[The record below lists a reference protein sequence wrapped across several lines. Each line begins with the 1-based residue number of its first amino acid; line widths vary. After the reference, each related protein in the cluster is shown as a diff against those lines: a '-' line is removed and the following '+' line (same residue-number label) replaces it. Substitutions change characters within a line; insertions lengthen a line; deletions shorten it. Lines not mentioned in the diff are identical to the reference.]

1 MKTQLKG
8 MMMVMGIVALMS
20 ACGGG
25 TSAEIPC
32 VTTAD
37 GCRVEPKKPPP
48 GKTVATALVEL
59 KDADDIVAA
68 LKAHALQKME
78 SDFDDMK
85 DQCQSP
91 YVIADA
97 TGAGGGVDLSA
108 TNTQEADVDEAD
120 SVKASNGIVYALDES
135 KLHIVKVVDSKK
147 MTTLSELA
155 IEGQTDSLYID
166 GTTAIVFSRI
176 SSKTA
181 IGAMSKMVGG
191 YYNNDA
197 TLVTVVDITDP
208 ATPKALRESRYKGY
222 LTSSRRIGHSV
233 HVVLNTAV
241 NGPELKYADYTK
253 QVKCDNKGKPVGDM
267 SAWNAEVEST
277 KIANRAVIDAH
288 EFKSQLPK
296 MPEHA
301 EIRYFDS
308 PATSHAQLLSVVTID
323 ASKLQNPDRMSV
335 VVGAGNTV
343 YASSQSL
350 FVADRTWPDDKTVI
364 HRFNLLDGNVYS
376 GTTEVEGYLVNQ
388 FAMSEHKGVLRVAS
402 TGVQASESM
411 VTTIDTQTVNMPV
424 LGKLTGIAKGER
436 IYAVRFVGERAF
448 VVTFMQID
456 PLFVISLRDPRNPK
470 IMGELKVPGFSTY
483 LHPLDDGH
491 VIGLGMNAQD
501 GGAFAWFQGVKLSLF
516 NVADSTS
523 PTETQ
528 ATIIGGRGTHSPAV
542 SDHHAFTYD
551 ATQKLLAL
559 PVSVYSENPKAGGNY
574 GEFQY
579 NGLQV
584 YHVDSDKGFELLGTA
599 KLPAPAKEPT
609 YYDNVNGIKRGL
621 FVNDGQ
627 GQSLLTVQSTGLT
640 LHQLD
645 AQLTQTAVVT
655 W

>member
-1 MKTQLKG
+1 MKIKV
-8 MMMVMGIVALMS
+8 MMVFGMVALMS

-37 GCRVEPKKPPP
+37 GCIYEPKNPPP
-48 GKTVATALVEL
+48 GKAVSTALADV
-59 KDADDIVAA
+59 KDVDGLAAA
-68 LKAHALQKME
+68 LKAHALQEME
-78 SDFDDMK
+78 SDFDKMK
-85 DQCQSP
+85 DQCQMP
-91 YVIADA
+91 YVMATE
-97 TGAGGGVDLSA
+97 TGAGGGVDVSA

-120 SVKASNGIVYALDES
+120 RVKASSGIVYALSES
-135 KLHIVKVVDSKK
+135 ELHIVKVESPKK
-147 MTTLSELA
+147 LTTLSNLA
-155 IEGQTDSLYID
+155 IEGQLDSLYID

-191 YYNNDA
+191 HYNNDA
-197 TLVTVVDITDP
+197 TLVTVVDVTDP
-208 ATPKALRESRYKGY
+208 STPKVLRESRYKGT

-233 HVVLNTAV
+233 HMVLNTAV
-241 NGPELKYADYTK
+241 NGPELKYAKYT
-253 QVKCDNKGKPVGDM
+253 QRVECDGKGKPVGDM

-277 KIANRAVIDAH
+277 KIANRAVIDAYD
-288 EFKSQLPK
+288 FKSQLPK
-296 MPEHA
+296 MPGNA

-308 PATSHAQLLSVVTID
+308 PATSHAQVLSVVTID

-335 VVGAGNTV
+335 VVGAGNMV

-350 FVADRTWPDDKTVI
+350 FVAGMMWHDDKTVI
-364 HRFNLLDGNVYS
+364 HRFSLLDGNVYS
-376 GTTEVEGYLVNQ
+376 GTTDVEGYLVNQ
-388 FAMSEHKGVLRVAS
+388 FAMSEHRGVLRVAS
-402 TGVQASESM
+402 TSSQSSESM

-424 LGKLTGIAKGER
+424 IGKLTGIAKGER

-448 VVTFMQID
+448 VVTFKKID
-456 PLFVISLRDPRNPK
+456 PLFVISLRDSRNPK

-501 GGAFAWFQGVKLSLF
+501 EGTFAWFQGVKLSLF

-528 ATIIGGRGTHSPAV
+528 ATVIGGRGTHSPAV

-559 PVSVYSENPKAGGNY
+559 PVSVYSENPMAGGHY

-584 YHVDSDKGFELLGTA
+584 YRVDSDKGFELMGTY

-609 YYDNVNGIKRGL
+609 FYDNVNGIKRGL

-627 GQSLLTVQSTGLT
+627 TVSLLAVQETGLT

-645 AQLTQTAVVT
+645 AQLTPTAVVT

>member
-1 MKTQLKG
+1 MKIKV
-8 MMMVMGIVALMS
+8 MVMVMGFAAMMT
-20 ACGGG
+20 ACDGGG
-25 TSAEIPC
+25 LVPDLS
-32 VTTAD
+32 V
-37 GCRVEPKKPPP
+37 GKPPP
-48 GKTVATALVEL
+48 GKAMTTALAEV
-59 KDADDIVAA
+59 KDVDGLAAA
-68 LKAHALQKME
+68 LMAHALQKME
-78 SDFDDMK
+78 SDFDEMK
-85 DQCQSP
+85 DQCQWP
-91 YVIADA
+91 YVMATADG
-97 TGAGGGVDLSA
+97 TGGGVDLSA

-120 SVKASNGIVYALDES
+120 SVKAGNGIVYALDQA
-135 KLHIVKVVDSKK
+135 KLHIVKVESSKK

-176 SSKTA
+176 NSKTA
-181 IGAMSKMVGG
+181 IGAMSKIVGG
-191 YYNNDA
+191 YYYSDV
-197 TLVTVVDITDP
+197 TQVTVVDVTDP
-208 ATPKALRESRYKGY
+208 AHPKVVRESRYIGH
-222 LTSSRRIGHSV
+222 LASSRRIGHFV

-241 NGPELKYADYTK
+241 NGPDLKYPDHQK
-253 QVKCDNKGKPVGDM
+253 QVECDNKGKPKGDM
-267 SAWNAEVEST
+267 SVWNKEVEDT
-277 KIANRAVIDAH
+277 KIANRATITAYD
-288 EFKSQLPK
+288 FKAQLPK
-296 MPEHA
+296 MPENTV
-301 EIRYFDS
+301 IRYFDS
-308 PATSHAQLLSVVTID
+308 PATSHAQLLSVVTMD
-323 ASKLQNPDRMSV
+323 ASKLQSSDRMSV
-335 VVGAGNTV
+335 VAAAGNMV

-364 HRFNLLDGNVYS
+364 HRFNLADGNAYS
-376 GTTEVEGYLVNQ
+376 GTTEVEGHLLNQ
-388 FAMSEHKGVLRVAS
+388 FALSEYKGVLRVATT
-402 TGVQASESM
+402 TGQVSRDGNAQVESRI
-411 VTTIDTQTVNMPV
+411 TTINTQDAV
-424 LGKLTGIAKGER
+424 LPKIGELSGIAKGEQ

-448 VVTFMQID
+448 VVTFKKID

-501 GGAFAWFQGVKLSLF
+501 DGAFAWFQGVKLSLF

-528 ATIIGGRGTHSPAV
+528 ATIIGGRGTNSPALN
-542 SDHHAFTYD
+542 DHHAFTYD

-559 PVSVYSENPKAGGNY
+559 PVSVYSENPKAGGSY

-599 KLPAPAKEPT
+599 KLPAPAKQPT
-609 YYDNVNGIKRGL
+609 YYDNVNVIKRSL

-645 AQLTQTAVVT
+645 AQLTPTAVVT